1 MTKSMGSRR
10 QPEESR
16 RAILD
21 AASREFAAL
30 GVAGARIDAIATEAK
45 VNKALLYYYF
55 RDKEGLYGA
64 ALEYNFSGLLDELLR
79 ILDGEGSAG
88 QKMLAYAL
96 THFNYV
102 ASHPHY
108 RRLVQHEMMRAGTGH
123 SIHFHKLVDNFF
135 RPLMRRVVET
145 VTEGI
150 KRGEFR
156 QVQAVHFVHSMVA
169 VIVFYFTT
177 VPVMKEISGMD
188 PLSAPALQV
197 RREAMLDFIGSALF
211 VDRDRAYEIS
221 KHLLHASQPQP
232 VSTKRASAR
241 VKGRAK

>member
-1 MTKSMGSRR
+1 MRKNLGTRR

-30 GVAGARIDAIATEAK
+30 GVAGARIDAIAGEAK

-64 ALEYNFSGLLDELLR
+64 TLEYNFRGLLDELLR

-108 RRLVQHEMMRAGTGH
+108 RRLVQHEMMRAGTG
-123 SIHFHKLVDNFF
+123 SSVHFSKLVENFF
-135 RPLMRRVVET
+135 RPLLRRVVAT
-145 VTEGI
+145 VTDGI
-150 KRGEFR
+150 KQGEFR

-169 VIVFYFTT
+169 VIVFYFTA
-177 VPVMKEISGMD
+177 VPVMKEISGID
-188 PLSAPALQV
+188 PLSPPALQV

-211 VDRDRAYEIS
+211 VDRDRAAEIT
-221 KHLLHASQPQP
+221 KHLLHASHPQP
-232 VSTKRASAR
+232 SGKRLSAR